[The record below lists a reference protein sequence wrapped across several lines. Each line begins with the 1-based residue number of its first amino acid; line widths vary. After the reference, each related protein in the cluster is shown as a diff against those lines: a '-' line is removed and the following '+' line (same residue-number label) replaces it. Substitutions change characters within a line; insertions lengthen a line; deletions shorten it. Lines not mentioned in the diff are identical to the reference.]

1 MWFPKLCIWVSIIL
15 LGLKAGGYIAL
26 TWGEVLVPLAIGV
39 IARIGMEE

>member
-1 MWFPKLCIWVSIIL
+1 MWLVKLCIWTSIIL
-15 LGLKAGGYIAL
+15 LALKAGGYIAL